1 MTYYLGGKHDRSSY
15 GDGRGGWSN
24 DFGNGVTYN
33 SRDDGDGGFIGE
45 LEYGDGENGNLEGGG
60 IGSATELDPALIFE
74 DHSDLQ
80 NSVMLVALMP
90 LIRRRLK

>member
-24 DFGNGVTYN
+24 DFGNGVTHN

-45 LEYGDGENGNLEGGG
+45 LEYGDGEGGDLKGNGVSFTHND
-60 IGSATELDPALIFE
+60 SALIFE
-74 DHSDLQ
+74 HHDTLQ
-80 NSVMLVALMP
+80 HSVMLVALMP

>member
-1 MTYYLGGKHDRSSY
+1 MTYYLGGSRNHHSAGNGQGGWDNAPGY
-15 GDGRGGWSN
+15 GDTHGGQEN
-24 DFGNGVTYN
+24 
-33 SRDDGDGGFIGE
+33 GDGGIVNQM
-45 LEYGDGENGNLEGGG
+45 EYGDGEGGDLKGNGVSFTHN
-60 IGSATELDPALIFE
+60 DPALIFE